1 VQNLLFG
8 LFSDLEGLVLWQME
22 NSLLL
27 LLLGLLQHLAVV
39 VEPVERAGE
48 SRFKVFRLLKVLLV
62 YVIVRKIHLVEGI
75 FLFIFFFE
83 HAVLGVL
90 IVFELAVEIGSEV
103 GALHEVLIGVNLALR
118 HLLLRRQAARNTQS
132 LGESGGVS

>member
-1 VQNLLFG
+1 MQNLLFG
-8 LFSDLEGLVLWQME
+8 LFSNLEGLVLWQME
-22 NSLLL
+22 NRLFFF
-27 LLLGLLQHLAVV
+27 LLGLLQHLAVV
-39 VEPVERAGE
+39 AEPIKRAGE

-62 YVIVRKIHLVEGI
+62 YVIVRKIHLVEGV
-75 FLFIFFFE
+75 FLLFFVLE
-83 HAVLGVL
+83 HAVLLVL

-103 GALHEVLIGVNLALR
+103 GALHEVLIRVNLALR